1 MDGKSRTFYETG
13 KLRAEENWVEGKRYG
28 IQ

>member
-28 IQ
+28 I